1 MDKKVLLMND
11 LPGYGRVAL
20 SAMMPIL
27 AQRGFSVYNLP
38 TAVISNTLDFG
49 KYNILDTTDYMRR
62 SVETWKTLGF
72 SFDAV
77 AVGYIAS
84 KNQGE
89 FIRDFCD
96 GQAKDGALIWIDPIM
111 ADNGKFYNGM
121 GDENVRMLRRML
133 PVSDYVV
140 PNYTEAALLAGEV
153 YQGDGLAGRDAEM
166 LTDKLID
173 MGAKSV
179 VITSAIVDGK
189 SAVVGYDRITNEHF
203 ICNYVPLK
211 GSVPGT
217 GDIFLALL
225 MRETLGGKTLK
236 ESAGIA
242 VDTVR
247 EWLAGSIENGDDYH
261 GIQVEKYF

>member
-27 AQRGFSVYNLP
+27 AQRGFAVYNLP

-49 KYNILDTTDYMRR
+49 KYNILDTTDYMRK
-62 SVETWKTLGF
+62 SVETWKVLGF

-84 KNQGE
+84 NKQGE
-89 FIRDFCD
+89 FIREFCG
-96 GQAKDGALIWIDPIM
+96 GQEEGGALIWLDPIM
-111 ADNGKFYNGM
+111 ADNGRFYNGM
-121 GDENVRMLRRML
+121 NDGNVCMLRRML
-133 PVSDYVV
+133 SVSDYIV
-140 PNYTEAALLAGEV
+140 PNYTEAALLVGEV
-153 YQGDGLAGRDAEM
+153 YQGDGLAGRDAEK

-189 SAVVGYDRITNEHF
+189 SAVVGYDHITNEHF

-225 MRETLGGKTLK
+225 MRETLGGRTLK
-236 ESAGIA
+236 ESVVIA
-242 VDTVR
+242 VDVVR
-247 EWLAGSIENGDDYH
+247 EWLVRSRENGDAYH